1 MLAQRALFTQIRSTG
16 WNAASLRVIHQG
28 LIAIFMVDH
37 SQPNGSRSSRP
48 ERRLSALVLTAGWHC
63 AKSALVLEAVSRN
76 ARPMADEG
84 RRGQMLRILRQSHAA
99 LDDDQIA
106 EAVRMNRV
114 YVNIIGASLQPM
126 G

>member
-1 MLAQRALFTQIRSTG
+1 
-16 WNAASLRVIHQG
+16 
-28 LIAIFMVDH
+28 
-37 SQPNGSRSSRP
+37 
-48 ERRLSALVLTAGWHC
+48 
-63 AKSALVLEAVSRN
+63 
-76 ARPMADEG
+76 
-84 RRGQMLRILRQSHAA
+84 MLRILRQSHAA